1 MLHKLPVSLILL
13 ACLYVPSVIAQ
24 TSNPNAAVGAIDL
37 QVMDPTGAA
46 LRASGVLAGP
56 QNHRAGVENSTEPD
70 DLCRRGPV
78 AIARSGRAKGSFSVM
93 S

>member
-1 MLHKLPVSLILL
+1 MKVS
-13 ACLYVPSVIAQ
+13 
-24 TSNPNAAVGAIDL
+24 TAIC
-37 QVMDPTGAA
+37 
-46 LRASGVLAGP
+46 SSYGVLAGP